1 MSHNQNRQINH
12 GAYDGAMLTTP
23 HTHALSR
30 ARAAVRRPVARRSP
44 TPRSGLRA
52 PGGRAQ
58 RLRSDDGSIGLIAS
72 RQTVVCTIRSIVL
85 RAIDRCNGKAMAA
98 SLYFERDVGLRWTDC
113 ALLSSVIR
121 TEPPVAFALRL
132 FAQTANA
139 DGCSAPLDRALYI
152 ANTCPFIG
160 TIRAIENAAKKV
172 DFESHFESS

>member
-85 RAIDRCNGKAMAA
+85 RAIDRCNGKAVAA
-98 SLYFERDVGLRWTDC
+98 SLYFERDVGLRC
-113 ALLSSVIR
+113 FLLI
-121 TEPPVAFALRL
+121 
-132 FAQTANA
+132 N
-139 DGCSAPLDRALYI
+139 
-152 ANTCPFIG
+152 
-160 TIRAIENAAKKV
+160 
-172 DFESHFESS
+172 